1 MRKSIFLFL
10 FVALALVLAACG
22 SLTPPEAVKPF
33 EPTATNGQVA
43 STQLPGS
50 TAAVEPTAT
59 PGKPE
64 CRVDTNAQV
73 DPALAER
80 FPKVS
85 ATDWTQG
92 PESAYVTILEYSDF
106 Q

>member
-1 MRKSIFLFL
+1 MRKSTFLFL

-22 SLTPPEAVKPF
+22 NLTPPTAAKPF

-43 STQLPGS
+43 STQPAE
-50 TAAVEPTAT
+50 TAVTAT

-64 CRVDTNAQV
+64 CRVDTSSQT

-92 PESAYVTILEYSDF
+92 PEGAFVTILEYSDF